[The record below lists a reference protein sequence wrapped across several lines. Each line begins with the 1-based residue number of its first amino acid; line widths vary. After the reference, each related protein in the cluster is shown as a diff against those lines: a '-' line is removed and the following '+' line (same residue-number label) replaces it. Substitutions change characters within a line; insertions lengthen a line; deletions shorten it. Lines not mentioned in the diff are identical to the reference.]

1 MKSVMQLVF
10 VFSLAFLVLSSPAS
24 AVVSTA
30 ASKVSDVTLQSQ
42 AKLDTIIKNQQE
54 ILLQLD
60 EIKKELAI
68 VKIRAT
74 SSR

>member
-1 MKSVMQLVF
+1 MKSVASLSLL
-10 VFSLAFLVLSSPAS
+10 FSLLFLIFSSPAS
-24 AVVSTA
+24 AAVSTA
-30 ASKVSDVTLQSQ
+30 SKTSDVTLQSQ

-54 ILLQLD
+54 ILTQLD